1 MSYKN
6 GIITAKKTYLV
17 MKIRFLLLF
26 SILIFS
32 PSINEILAQT
42 ANVTEGCIPLEI
54 SFSGPAG
61 QPSYFWDF
69 MDGAVAS
76 TQNPTNT
83 FGEPGTF
90 NVELRETQ
98 GGPLIGTVTI
108 NVFESLMINITAD
121 PTGGCTP
128 LITSFTSNLVGNP
141 DITVNTYQW
150 SFGDGGTGS
159 GPNPTHTYTTGG
171 TFDIG
176 LEITTDLP
184 GCNTTELFQD
194 VVTASEQPDAS
205 FTLSPNPAVS
215 CTAPLEVS
223 FNNTS
228 TSPGLTY
235 DWDFGNGQTSTAVNP
250 PNVTYTEEGSF
261 DVTLTATN
269 AAGCSRVVTRNVNI
283 GNPLASFVIPDTIC
297 LNESVQIDNNSTIGA
312 YSWDFGADAT
322 PPTSNQVNPSI
333 TYSTPGSKTITLNVT
348 AAGGCMGETAVNVFV
363 QEVSPEFT
371 LTANPICDDPFQ
383 FTLTPEYMD
392 PNAVYEWTVDRINT
406 PIDNIL
412 TSDEMSPTFEYIN
425 PDTTIFSKNGD
436 IILKIEYEVTSP
448 QGCTV
453 SRTLIDTIYEPNALF
468 MPDLVDG
475 CAPLEVIFSDSSTS
489 VDPIVSYTYI
499 YGDGSQQTFNNDND
513 SDHTFTDPGE
523 YDVILIIENDQGCRD
538 TSYAVRI
545 EVGAPIT
552 PDFMVTETTVC
563 PGDTVQ
569 FTDLTNNP
577 NIDAWHFSAEE
588 GRASHCFTE
597 SELFYNFDNS
607 NGPQDITLQVEYNGC
622 FSETTKED
630 FITVSGPIAR
640 LDYLVDCADTLLN
653 VAFRDSSVDATSIT
667 WDFGDSTTSILSD
680 LTHLYDT
687 TGNYM
692 VFLTA
697 ENEMSGCPASVD
709 SAIVYVKDIQAAFVI
724 DSFIC
729 IGTDVPLDGSMAQ
742 DVDNR
747 CWKGYDWHFS
757 WDRPI
762 TTMDVMTNKIFGTPG
777 DHTVELVTTDI
788 NGCRDT
794 ASQDVWIF
802 SSQPDFSFTQDIIC
816 IPSEAITFTDMSTAD
831 TTLVSYEWDFG
842 DMTTATNTVVTHAY
856 SQSPFPEGPLAGPLV
871 TTIPVTLSVEDVIGC
886 PGSVTKNITVYEPS
900 VNITTDPSPA
910 NICVGSEVAFEA
922 SDFVLAGAVSPVEY
936 SWNFGNGMTSMM
948 QADTALYNNSG
959 TFVVNL
965 ALTEIATGC
974 QSMRPIT
981 DTVRVQDFPDANFTT
996 NVDGQDPICFP
1007 AIISFMDN
1015 SVTSSPV
1022 TGSWDF
1028 GNGSSSMDAAPSITF
1043 GKGTFTVE
1051 YIASTSF
1058 GCRDTTMR
1066 DFTLVGPEGDFA
1078 VDQNMLC
1085 LGEIV
1090 NFTLLDTVD
1099 IQSFRWEF
1107 GDGVVVNNEP
1117 NVSHEYLSAGTFV
1130 AELILTGVSGI
1141 CETTIQEPITIQQV
1155 EAAFTVIDVCDGP
1168 IDIVSNSIGPIENF
1182 TYDFGDGGSSNQENP
1197 TYTFVNIGIQTV
1209 QLIVSTGIGC
1219 TDSVTQSFEIF
1230 PLPVPF
1236 VADVGGCE
1244 GTDITLAVDNP
1255 TAGSIYN
1262 WSPVEFVDNDGQSSV
1277 TVNLNETTEFTVV
1290 ETDVNSCE
1298 GSTTATVTV
1307 VPAIPQVNDENRGVC
1322 EGDVL
1327 MINLPDNPFYV
1338 YRWTAEDGNTDGLS
1352 CTDCP
1357 NPTVTIAESVVY
1369 QVVISDANG
1378 TCDDVSATFTYNVPA
1393 NNSIEMPNAFS
1404 PNNDDLN
1411 DNFNFV
1417 IDNEASVVNVNLF
1430 QIFDRFGNLVYN
1442 NDDPA
1447 TGWDGRFKGNL
1458 STSDVYLY
1466 NVELAVDGC
1475 ITLSFKGDVTLIR

>member
-1 MSYKN
+1 
-6 GIITAKKTYLV
+6 
-17 MKIRFLLLF
+17 MKIRFILF
-26 SILIFS
+26 FFAFVLSFFITD
-32 PSINEILAQT
+32 INAQT
-42 ANVTEGCIPLEI
+42 SNVSEGCLPLEV

-69 MDGAVAS
+69 MDGAIAA

-83 FGEPGTF
+83 FGAAGSY
-90 NVELRETQ
+90 NVELREVQ
-98 GGPLIGTVTI
+98 GGTIIGTITI
-108 NVFESLMINITAD
+108 NVYEKPVVTIAAD
-121 PTGGCTP
+121 PTGGCAP
-128 LITSFTSNLVGNP
+128 LNTAFTSNLEGNSA
-141 DITVNTYQW
+141 IMGTGYQW
-150 SFGDGGTGS
+150 SFGDGSSGS
-159 GPNPTHTYTTGG
+159 GATTNHTYNDGG

-176 LEITTDLP
+176 LQVTTNLT
-184 GCNTTELFQD
+184 GCDVTELFPE
-194 VVTASEQPDAS
+194 VITATEQPNAN

-235 DWDFGNGQTSTAVNP
+235 EWDFGNGQTSTAVNP
-250 PNVTYTEEGSF
+250 ANVTYTEVGSF

-269 AAGCSRVVTRNVNI
+269 SAGCSRVVTRNVNI
-283 GNPLASFVIPDTIC
+283 GNPLASFSIPDTLC
-297 LNESVQIDNNSTIGA
+297 LDEAISIVNNSTIGA
-312 YSWDFGADAT
+312 YSWNFGADAN
-322 PPTSNQVNPSI
+322 PPTSNQVNPSV
-333 TYSTPGSKTITLNVT
+333 TYSSPGNKTISLNVT
-348 AAGGCMGETAVNVFV
+348 AAGGCTGDTTLTVFV
-363 QEVSPEFT
+363 QEISPDFT
-371 LTANPICDDPFQ
+371 FTANPICDDPFQ

-392 PNAVYEWTVDRINT
+392 PNAVYEWTVNRINMPT
-406 PIDNIL
+406 DNIL

-425 PDTTIFSKNGD
+425 PDTTIYSKKGD
-436 IILKIEYEVTSP
+436 IILRIEYEVTSP
-448 QGCTV
+448 QGCTISGV
-453 SRTLIDTIYEPNALF
+453 LLDTLYEPNALF
-468 MPDLVDG
+468 MPDVVDG
-475 CAPLEVIFSDSSTS
+475 CAPVEVVFSDSSTS

-499 YGDGSQQTFNNDND
+499 YDDGSQQTFDNDND
-513 SDHTFTDPGE
+513 HSHTFTDPGE

-552 PDFMVTETTVC
+552 PDFTVTETTVC

-569 FTDLTNNP
+569 FTDLTNNS

-588 GRASHCFTE
+588 GRASHCYQE
-597 SELFYNFDNS
+597 NELFYNFDNS

-622 FSETTKED
+622 FSEVTKED
-630 FITVSGPIAR
+630 FITVNGPIAR

-653 VAFRDSSVDATSIT
+653 VVFRDSSLDATSIT
-667 WDFGDSTTSILSD
+667 WDFGDSTTSMVSD
-680 LTHLYDT
+680 LTHLYDS
-687 TGNYM
+687 TGNYT

-697 ENEMSGCPASVD
+697 ENDLSGCPASVD

-762 TTMDVMTNKIFGTPG
+762 TTMDVMTNKIFSTPG

-794 ASQDVWIF
+794 ASQDVWVF
-802 SSQPDFSFTQDIIC
+802 SAQPDFSFSQDTIC
-816 IPSEAITFTDMSTAD
+816 IPSEAITFMDMSTAD
-831 TTLVSYEWDFG
+831 TTLVSWEWDFG
-842 DMTTATNTVVTHAY
+842 DMGMGMDTVTTHTYTM
-856 SQSPFPEGPLAGPLV
+856 SPFPEGPLTGPLL
-871 TTIPVTLSVEDVIGC
+871 TTFNVTLTVEDIVGC
-886 PGSVTKNITVYEPS
+886 PGSVTKAITVYEPS
-900 VNITTDPSPA
+900 ANITTDPSPA
-910 NICVGSEVAFEA
+910 NICAGSIVEFTA
-922 SDFVLAGAVSPVEY
+922 SDFILGGNSSPVEY
-936 SWNFGNGMTSMM
+936 DWDFGNGMTSMM
-948 QADTALYNNSG
+948 QTDTARYNNSG

-965 ALTEIATGC
+965 TLTETATGC

-981 DTVRVQDFPDANFTT
+981 DTVRVQDFPIADFTT

-1007 AIISFMDN
+1007 SIINFMDN
-1015 SVTSSPV
+1015 SVTTSPL
-1022 TGSWDF
+1022 TANWDF
-1028 GNGSSSMDAAPSITF
+1028 GDGSSSTDLAPSITF

-1066 DFTLVGPEGDFA
+1066 NFTLVGPEGDFA
-1078 VDQNMLC
+1078 IDQNLLC
-1085 LGEIV
+1085 LGEFV
-1090 NFTLLDTVD
+1090 NFNLIDTVD
-1099 IQSFRWEF
+1099 IQSYRWEF
-1107 GDGVVVNNEP
+1107 GDGDVISNQP
-1117 NVSHEYLSAGTFV
+1117 NVSHEYQTAGTFV

-1155 EAAFTVIDVCDGP
+1155 EAAFTVIDACEGP
-1168 IDIVSNSIGPIENF
+1168 VDIVSNSVGPIENF
-1182 TYDFGDGGSSNQENP
+1182 NYDFGDGGASNQENP
-1197 TYTFVNIGIQTV
+1197 TYTFANVGVQTV

-1219 TDSVTQSFEIF
+1219 ADTIIQEIEIF
-1230 PLPVPF
+1230 PVPVPV

-1244 GTDITLAVDNP
+1244 DTDITLAVNNP

-1262 WSPVEFVDNDGQSSV
+1262 WDPVNLVDNDGEPSV
-1277 TVNLNETTEFTVV
+1277 TVNLNETTEFTVL
-1290 ETDVNSCE
+1290 ETDINNCE
-1298 GSTTATVTV
+1298 GSATATVNI
-1307 VPAIPQVNDENRGVC
+1307 VPAIPPVNDENRGVC
-1322 EGDVL
+1322 EGDVF

-1352 CTDCP
+1352 CTDCS
-1357 NPTVTIAESVVY
+1357 NPIVTIDGSATY
-1369 QVVISDANG
+1369 QVVISDMNG

-1393 NNSIEMPNAFS
+1393 NNTIEMPNAFS
-1404 PNNDDLN
+1404 PDNDDLN

-1417 IDNEASVVNVNLF
+1417 IDNETSVVNVNLF

-1442 NDDPA
+1442 NDTPA

-1466 NVELAVDGC
+1466 NVELSVDEC